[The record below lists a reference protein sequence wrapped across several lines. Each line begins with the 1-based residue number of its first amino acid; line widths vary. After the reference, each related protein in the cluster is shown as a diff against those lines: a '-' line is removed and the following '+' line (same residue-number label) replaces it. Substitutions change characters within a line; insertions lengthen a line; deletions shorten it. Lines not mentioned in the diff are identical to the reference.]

1 MNCCLSSSSC
11 GGGVVL
17 FANLSESERSVLEQ
31 SVKKVQW
38 TDKIAV
44 CEQHISFYTKFAQ
57 PAQKKSRQ
65 QCHNPFNKHS
75 DTVVGISAP
84 SKAMTSSAILKP
96 RGLTRD
102 VLLCKVC
109 YAKCNLILNGASPE
123 IESSQ
128 SSEELLESQ
137 PQSSQEVS
145 GSQLQ
150 SSEEVFMG
158 SQPSTSKEVLNSCLH
173 ILGLKGIELKNKHQR
188 ENYAQQI
195 VQDVCKVVDMKVREV
210 LDLPGPSVSDAE
222 NEFPSSDFKEL
233 MLGLRSKFS
242 EASKIEK
249 LQMLTLKPD
258 SWSTKTTAS
267 FFNVSENFVR
277 RAKQVKSTGGLLA
290 TPPKPNARKLS
301 AETIALVKR
310 FFEDDEISRQ
320 LPGMKEKIAGQQ
332 KRLILGN
339 LSEVFSEFKKA
350 YPNIQIG
357 KSSFAALRPKW
368 CVWPGASG
376 THTVCVCVKHQN
388 FKLLCTAAQL
398 PKDCYKEFIASSV
411 CSEPDENCHL
421 GECPQCPN
429 LDGVYQQ
436 LDSHWFFC
444 FTDQAEEQ
452 EKVNILQWESVDRG
466 ELSTQTLTKVQ
477 LRDKIAK
484 DTLEL
489 REHHYV
495 AKEQARYFKMRK
507 ENLQENEA
515 VIVMDFAENFAFELQ
530 ESSQASYFHKQQATV
545 FVAVVY
551 TRNPV
556 PDMPPVAHS
565 YIFVSDYLEHTT
577 GVVHNFQKK
586 LVQEIIRDYPQVKK
600 LLWFSDGARQ
610 HFKNLKGFRNL
621 AEHKK
626 EFFGL
631 EGEWSFFAT
640 AHGKGSCDGVGGAF
654 KLSVYRYNMKIR
666 PNETPLRNAHEMA
679 AWAQSQTDS
688 KIEKVFFVPKSE
700 LAQYCKRFER
710 KHQTTMPFK
719 GSSKCHHFVPGSADS
734 TIKGFR
740 TSFSTDH
747 VEREIVK

>member
-1 MNCCLSSSSC
+1 MNCCLDSSVC
-11 GGGVVL
+11 GGAVVS
-17 FANLSESERSVLEQ
+17 FASLSEFERRVLEQ
-31 SVKKVQW
+31 QVKKVQW
-38 TDKIAV
+38 SDETLI
-44 CEQHISFYTKFAQ
+44 CEKHVATYIKFSKFQ
-57 PAQKKSRQ
+57 PLQKKSRQ
-65 QCHNPFNKHS
+65 QCHNPFNKHADS
-75 DTVVGISAP
+75 VVGLNVP
-84 SKAMTSSAILKP
+84 SKAMTSNALLEQ
-96 RGLTRD
+96 RGLTSD
-102 VLLCKVC
+102 VLLCTEC
-109 YAKCNLILNGASPE
+109 YAKCNSILNGASPGSGSDKQE
-123 IESSQ
+123 ELESS
-128 SSEELLESQ
+128 EDVLGSQ
-137 PQSSQEVS
+137 PQSSE
-145 GSQLQ
+145 SQLQ

-188 ENYAQQI
+188 ENYARQI
-195 VQDVCKVVDMKVREV
+195 VQDVCKVVDTKVREV

-242 EASKIEK
+242 EASKMEK

-267 FFNVSENFVR
+267 FFKVSENFVK
-277 RAKQVKSTGGLLA
+277 RARQLKNNGGLLA

-301 AETIALVKR
+301 AETIAQIKR
-310 FFEDDEISRQ
+310 FYEDDEISRQ
-320 LPGMKEKIAGQQ
+320 LPGMKENIAGQQ

-350 YPNIQIG
+350 YPNTEVG

-376 THTVCVCVKHQN
+376 THSVCVCVKHQN
-388 FKLLCTAAQL
+388 FKLMCTAAQL
-398 PKDCYKEFIASSV
+398 PKDCYKDFIASSV
-411 CSEPDENCHL
+411 CSEPSEDCHL
-421 GECPQCPN
+421 GECPQYPN
-429 LDGVYQQ
+429 LDGVYQE

-452 EKVNILQWESVDRG
+452 ENVDILQWESVDRG

-477 LRDKIAK
+477 LREKIAA
-484 DTLEL
+484 DTLPL

-577 GVVHNFQKK
+577 GVVHNFKRNWYKK
-586 LVQEIIRDYPQVKK
+586 
-600 LLWFSDGARQ
+600 S
-610 HFKNLKGFRNL
+610 
-621 AEHKK
+621 
-626 EFFGL
+626 
-631 EGEWSFFAT
+631 
-640 AHGKGSCDGVGGAF
+640 
-654 KLSVYRYNMKIR
+654 
-666 PNETPLRNAHEMA
+666 
-679 AWAQSQTDS
+679 
-688 KIEKVFFVPKSE
+688 
-700 LAQYCKRFER
+700 
-710 KHQTTMPFK
+710 
-719 GSSKCHHFVPGSADS
+719 
-734 TIKGFR
+734 
-740 TSFSTDH
+740 
-747 VEREIVK
+747 